1 MRTTMIRLPD
11 GREITSG
18 AQAETAVFSSKLT
31 QSVNDSKE
39 LNPGSVCA
47 AMLELDLWDPQGSVQ
62 LQQGQEIRAYE
73 MEDGETHPLGVFRLE
88 KPERPSPNL
97 LRLTAYDRVSG
108 LDKDLT
114 DWLAGLESWPYPLQ
128 TFAGMVCQACGLT
141 LTNNQIPNGD
151 YQVQVFTAQGITGRK
166 LMQWVGQ
173 IAGRFCY
180 ASAEGS
186 LTFGWYTPSNV
197 TLTPGGEH
205 PYFQGGL
212 RYEDYQVA
220 KIEKVH
226 LGLTRDDVGVS
237 WPQEDGEKNTYR
249 IIGNYLLTTTDS
261 ATLLPVAQN
270 LYEELKN
277 FTYTPCKVQLPACGE
292 IRAGQ
297 RITVTDPKGN
307 TFETL
312 VMTKTREGQKDI
324 LESTGSHRRDS
335 STAVNNED
343 FRTVNSK
350 LMELQKDAEGLSVT
364 VSQQQQE
371 LTAVSQSVADV
382 RLRSDELSA
391 QILQVEST
399 VTQSQDSVNSSLET
413 LTKEVS
419 AKMNAE
425 GVQLQ
430 IQTALENGTE
440 KVVTKTGFT
449 FDEAGLTVEKS
460 GSEMKTQI
468 TENGMVVSQNGQDVL
483 TANNQGVDARNLH
496 ATTYLLVGANSRF
509 EDYGGGRTG
518 CFWIGGT

>member
-1 MRTTMIRLPD
+1 MT
-11 GREITSG
+11 
-18 AQAETAVFSSKLT
+18 
-31 QSVNDSKE
+31 
-39 LNPGSVCA
+39 
-47 AMLELDLWDPQGSVQ
+47 
-62 LQQGQEIRAYE
+62 
-73 MEDGETHPLGVFRLE
+73 
-88 KPERPSPNL
+88 
-97 LRLTAYDRVSG
+97 
-108 LDKDLT
+108 
-114 DWLAGLESWPYPLQ
+114 
-128 TFAGMVCQACGLT
+128 
-141 LTNNQIPNGD
+141 
-151 YQVQVFTAQGITGRK
+151 
-166 LMQWVGQ
+166 
-173 IAGRFCY
+173 
-180 ASAEGS
+180 
-186 LTFGWYTPSNV
+186 
-197 TLTPGGEH
+197 
-205 PYFQGGL
+205 
-212 RYEDYQVA
+212 

-261 ATLLPVAQN
+261 ATLLPVAQT

-350 LMELQKDAEGLSVT
+350 LMELQKDAEGLTVT